1 MGITNTI
8 ASSPKH
14 EPLTEPD
21 KNQPTA
27 ANTMKTNTK
36 LVALLALALLALA
49 QASAVDAQIPYLS
62 EILAGRKLQHT
73 TPCNTGWCVEHELET
88 FDHELGQLRKLLYR
102 PGRPVHN
109 VAKAANA
116 ASKAAVVAGAVT
128 NNPDMMKAGVAAT
141 AATGAVKVATKPNVR
156 NTVRKAKRKVK
167 RALKG

>member
-36 LVALLALALLALA
+36 MVALLALALLALA

-62 EILAGRKLQHT
+62 EILAGRKLQQT

-109 VAKAANA
+109 VAKAAI
-116 ASKAAVVAGAVT
+116 VAGAVT

-141 AATGAVKVATKPNVR
+141 AATGAVTVATKPNVR

>member
-36 LVALLALALLALA
+36 MIALLALALLALA

-62 EILAGRKLQHT
+62 EILAGRKLQQT
-73 TPCNTGWCVEHELET
+73 TPCNTGWCV
-88 FDHELGQLRKLLYR
+88 DHELGQLRKLLYR

-109 VAKAANA
+109 AAKAANA

-128 NNPDMMKAGVAAT
+128 NNPDMTKAGVAAT
-141 AATGAVKVATKPNVR
+141 AATGAVKHATKPNVR